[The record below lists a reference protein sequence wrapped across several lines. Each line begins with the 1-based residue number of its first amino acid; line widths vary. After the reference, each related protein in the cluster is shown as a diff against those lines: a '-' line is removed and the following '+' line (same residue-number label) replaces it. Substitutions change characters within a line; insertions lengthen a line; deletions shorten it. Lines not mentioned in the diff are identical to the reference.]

1 MPRRLPEELVGKELL
16 PLCVAA
22 NLYDAK
28 RIEAT
33 LDRAGID
40 YTFEITSIT
49 GKSILGILF
58 GSAKDGVMNARARM
72 TRWCRQREAASR
84 TLQKAAWSQAL
95 QRRAS

>member
-58 GSAKDGVMNARARM
+58 GSAKDGVMFLVPSEQLDF
-72 TRWCRQREAASR
+72 CRELLAGEG
-84 TLQKAAWSQAL
+84 LEKNIVE
-95 QRRAS
+95 